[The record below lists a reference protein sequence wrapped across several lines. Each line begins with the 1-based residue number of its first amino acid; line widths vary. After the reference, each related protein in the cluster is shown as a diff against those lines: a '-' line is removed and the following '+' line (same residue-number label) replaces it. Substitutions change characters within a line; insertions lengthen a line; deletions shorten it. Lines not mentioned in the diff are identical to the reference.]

1 MCGLLVWIDDAAA
14 HCKGG
19 VLSFAVR
26 CNAAAS
32 SVPFFVR
39 VSDVFRM
46 CLVAVQMFSVYLGLF
61 VCALNVARGRT
72 AVCPLL
78 AFCGER

>member
-19 VLSFAVR
+19 VLSFAAR

-32 SVPFFVR
+32 SVPFFVS

-46 CLVAVQMFSVYLGLF
+46 CLVAVQMFSVYLGF
-61 VCALNVARGRT
+61 SVSALNVAQTRP
-72 AVCPLL
+72 AVCQLL